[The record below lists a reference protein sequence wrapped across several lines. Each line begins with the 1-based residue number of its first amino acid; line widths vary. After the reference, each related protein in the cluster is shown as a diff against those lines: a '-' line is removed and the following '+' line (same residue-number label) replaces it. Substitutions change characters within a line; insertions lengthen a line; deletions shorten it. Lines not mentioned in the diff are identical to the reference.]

1 MLSHSKTNHKQ
12 DEKTTL
18 RIGENNCKWHN
29 WQRINLQNIQVAHT
43 VNIRKTNHLIKN
55 WAEDLNRHFSKE
67 DIQMANKHMKRCLT
81 SLLIRECKSKLQR
94 GIASHQSEWSSSN
107 NPQAINAGEGV
118 GKREASCTV
127 GGNVNWYSHYREQ
140 YGDSLKN

>member
-1 MLSHSKTNHKQ
+1 MLYNT
-12 DEKTTL
+12 
-18 RIGENNCKWHN
+18 
-29 WQRINLQNIQVAHT
+29 
-43 VNIRKTNHLIKN
+43 IKYFPQKK
-55 WAEDLNRHFSKE
+55 WAEDLNKQFSKE

-127 GGNVNWYSHYREQ
+127 GGNVN
-140 YGDSLKN
+140 